1 MNPQKITLS
10 DRPELFAEID
20 AGSGN
25 LVTLTDRRLD
35 LEIINQAPDWEL
47 QVNRQ
52 SHPLKLEFHQDGR
65 GLLEIIA
72 RTQHFGGHSQG
83 WALQVGRIMVPGE
96 SSLHIQYRIKRVRL
110 QERVLIPG
118 PNPYEL
124 EMPLWID
131 TLGFLGWKYALVRP
145 DSIMRVAHLGAAGP
159 REHLSFEEGT
169 VESVVPHLHH
179 FYRRTYPGQQ
189 AVPGV
194 LFYRKDTDAW
204 FCIYSRRA
212 KLAHISDF
220 TVDGTR
226 FHVQYHKLMQ
236 PDGEFPVPEFSLEWG
251 RGRES
256 METFWT
262 GMFDQ
267 YEEPPDW
274 LYRTTWAMMDYHTV
288 YSNKQVFRPGP
299 FKFRELG
306 MAAEA
311 SIKAGGANGFWLYT
325 HTIRRSDSDTAPYSA
340 GPNPDQGTHREF
352 RDMIRRIHDAGG
364 RAVVWLSTTGLRPG
378 GDLRPE
384 WQVRGVDGRPY
395 ISWGF
400 NAHEFIGTCNP
411 LHPGFR
417 AYMLDWTRRYLEE
430 FDVDGFF
437 LDCGVFTYPC
447 DFSPWFVENH
457 FPSEFGPAMRELY
470 RDMWDLAQRIK
481 PGQVHM
487 FHEGVHADY
496 AASGYMMCGHKRPPL
511 PAGELSMWRQ
521 MVRFGEYGKR
531 LVWSSFTP
539 FDLASGFVHWNPVAG
554 GTDREAMLKYAADP
568 MNQLVVKMV
577 REQGVRGARGITD
590 GVSRLGNTLVTIPGF
605 NDPVALNL
613 GGLDNVKAVRNLI
626 TGERTEIRDDAN
638 LGPVIDLTGKSAFE
652 IEQAG

>member
-1 MNPQKITLS
+1 MNDKPLVLC
-10 DRPELFAEID
+10 DRPELYAEID
-20 AGSGN
+20 AESGD
-25 LVTLTDRRLD
+25 LTRLTDRRLKLD
-35 LEIINQAPDWEL
+35 IIDQRPDWEF

-52 SHPLKLEFHQDGR
+52 SHPLKLEFNKDHR
-65 GLLEIIA
+65 GLLETIA

-110 QERVLIPG
+110 QERVHVPG

-131 TLGFLGWKYALVRP
+131 TLGFLGWKFSLVRP

-169 VESVVPHLHH
+169 VESVVPHLDH

-194 LFYRKDTDAW
+194 LFHRKDTDAW
-204 FCIYSRRA
+204 LCIYSRRA

-220 TVDGTR
+220 TADGTR
-226 FHVQYHKLMQ
+226 FHVQYHKLMD
-236 PDGEFPVPEFSLEWG
+236 PDAEFPVPEFSLAWG
-251 RGRES
+251 RGKES
-256 METFWT
+256 METFWAD
-262 GMFDQ
+262 MFDQ
-267 YEEPPDW
+267 YEEPPEW

-288 YSNKQVFRPGP
+288 YSSKQVFRPGP
-299 FKFRELG
+299 FKFRDIG
-306 MAAEA
+306 VAAEA

-340 GPNPDQGTHREF
+340 GPNPDQGTHTEF

-400 NAHEFIGTCNP
+400 NAHEFIGACNP
-411 LHPGFR
+411 LHPGYR
-417 AYMLDWTRRYLEE
+417 AYMLDWTRRYLED

-437 LDCGVFTYPC
+437 LDCGVFTDPC

-457 FPSEFGPAMRELY
+457 FPSELGPSMRELY
-470 RDMWDLAQRIK
+470 QDMWDLAQKIK

-496 AASGYMMCGHKRPPL
+496 AASGYMMCGMKMPPL
-511 PAGELSMWRQ
+511 PEGQLSNWRQ
-521 MVRFGEYGKR
+521 MVQFSQYGKR
-531 LVWSSFTP
+531 LNWSSFTP

-554 GTDREAMLKYAADP
+554 GTDKEAMLKYASAP
-568 MNQLVVKMV
+568 MNQFVCKLV
-577 REQGVRGARGITD
+577 REQGVREAIGLTD
-590 GVSRLGNTLVTIPGF
+590 GVSRLGNTLVTVPSFKHLLPLSLPGLEG
-605 NDPVALNL
+605 AQRL
-613 GGLDNVKAVRNLI
+613 RNAI
-626 TGERTEIRDDAN
+626 SGEVLERSKTEN
-638 LGPVIDLTGKSAFE
+638 LGPAFQLQGGSAYH
-652 IEQAG
+652 IE